1 MSLISFGGY
10 PVGIDRLMAALL
22 IVRSCCPQCMHI
34 LDIRNPPQL
43 STVSSAG
50 NAPPNLLSLV
60 DRRYHRPRRSTPTRV
75 LRVQDESQYARSL
88 PATAPRECYMAI
100 EKQSK
105 DPAGDTSRCAS
116 LVCASDTTHAQSH
129 HSRTVKRRLHLRY
142 TTDRHT
148 TRPPPSSITRPRR
161 SRAEF
166 RQNRR
171 ETDATKLQKMLSD
184 ASTGLQTMHTQI
196 GWKNSPEIGN
206 TSGVL
211 SGIKPAAGD

>member
-1 MSLISFGGY
+1 MPPQTCFLSLI
-10 PVGIDRLMAALL
+10 AATTGRAAPHPRAFYECRMNPSTLGLYRQLL
-22 IVRSCCPQCMHI
+22 RASAIWPSRNRAKIQLEIQAGAPALYVHP
-34 LDIRNPPQL
+34 IRHTH
-43 STVSSAG
+43 SHTTA
-50 NAPPNLLSLV
+50 
-60 DRRYHRPRRSTPTRV
+60 
-75 LRVQDESQYARSL
+75 ARSN
-88 PATAPRECYMAI
+88 
-100 EKQSK
+100 
-105 DPAGDTSRCAS
+105 GDCTYG
-116 LVCASDTTHAQSH
+116 
-129 HSRTVKRRLHLRY
+129 Y
-142 TTDRHT
+142 TTDWHT